1 MYVTSERRL
10 DVKKPPV
17 RRKRSSIEQLSWKIF
32 FPPPLLFLYLQF
44 CSVVQL
50 FDLWYFLCDFF
61 AFSNRLFVQRSVTH
75 TKNKEENNI
84 DECMYAIMT
93 KIILAIKIRLTESV
107 KSAKVR
113 HYVIGW

>member
-1 MYVTSERRL
+1 MLKNLQCAENDHLLNNYHG
-10 DVKKPPV
+10 K
-17 RRKRSSIEQLSWKIF
+17 SSF
-32 FPPPLLFLYLQF
+32 HLLFSFSTFNFVL
-44 CSVVQL
+44 L
-50 FDLWYFLCDFF
+50 FNFLISGIFSATFF